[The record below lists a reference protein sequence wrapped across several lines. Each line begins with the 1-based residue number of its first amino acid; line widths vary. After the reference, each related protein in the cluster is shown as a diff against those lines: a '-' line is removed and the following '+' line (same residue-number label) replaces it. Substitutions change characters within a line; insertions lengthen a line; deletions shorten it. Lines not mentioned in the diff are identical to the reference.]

1 MIQRSQFLGL
11 ISFSLPFQ
19 VFACECRYQPW
30 FDLLAYDQHTYVM
43 EIEVLSQ
50 IKPPV
55 HVLQESPAA
64 TTTDGVPSPPPL
76 PPPPPHDYEDFNI
89 RVLTNFKGD
98 ETNIHLLRAS
108 NKNSSCFGAPQ
119 AGQRYLV
126 YADGLATQEGHSAL
140 VITSACQRKIPESS
154 KHFEKEKEL
163 LLLLKG
169 RQEEAFVTYEYDAG
183 KLPILTGGF
192 KKGQRSGAWKVY
204 NPYATDNPEV
214 IVRLRYRRG
223 VLVRRKFYRK
233 ELASPANVL
242 RFMWKYEYE

>member
-11 ISFSLPFQ
+11 ISFLLPFQ

-43 EIEVLSQ
+43 EIEVIEKIEQPARALQ
-50 IKPPV
+50 APPV
-55 HVLQESPAA
+55 DTAPRQINP
-64 TTTDGVPSPPPL
+64 PPPL
-76 PPPPPHDYEDFNI
+76 PEPPPFDYEDFSI

-108 NKNSSCFGAPQ
+108 NKSSSCFGAPQ

-126 YADGLATQEGHSAL
+126 YADGLATQEGFFAL

-163 LLLLKG
+163 LQLVKG
-169 RQEEAFVTYEYDAG
+169 RSQGVFVTYEYDAG
-183 KLPILTGGF
+183 KLRILTGGF
-192 KKGQRSGAWKVY
+192 KEGQRSGTWKVY
-204 NPYATDNPEV
+204 NPYATDNREV

-223 VLVRRKFYRK
+223 VLLRRKFYRK

-242 RFMWKYEYE
+242 RFMWEYEYE